1 MDVALEP
8 FLQRPAGQELFLPM
22 GKSFFDRSR
31 KEFGTVTDPGRGA
44 LTRQAPLR
52 LAPDRRHWLRAEAGD
67 ADEAFKSCP
76 E

>member
-8 FLQRPAGQELFLPM
+8 FLQRPAGQEVFLPM
-22 GKSFFDRSR
+22 GKSFCDRSW
-31 KEFGTVTDPGRGA
+31 KEFGAVTDPGRGA

-52 LAPDRRHWLRAEAGD
+52 LAPDRWHRLQAEAGD
-67 ADEAFKSCP
+67 TDEAFKSCP